1 MSLSGSSKSASAA
14 VFRKNIAYFIEFFC
28 CAGGLMY
35 NQLVKGILILVKGID
50 AFIESIQSMC
60 GSNDIIQSME
70 SIEPYQVYRNLLTH
84 QLLLLPDARHTTL
97 AFAAKSSLE

>member
-1 MSLSGSSKSASAA
+1 
-14 VFRKNIAYFIEFFC
+14 
-28 CAGGLMY
+28 MY

-70 SIEPYQVYRNLLTH
+70 SIEPYQVFRVLETDSEASVLLEVLEAPDSLTS
-84 QLLLLPDARHTTL
+84 LLLEEAP
-97 AFAAKSSLE
+97 

>member
-1 MSLSGSSKSASAA
+1 
-14 VFRKNIAYFIEFFC
+14 
-28 CAGGLMY
+28 MY

-70 SIEPYQVYRNLLTH
+70 SIEPYQVYRNF
-84 QLLLLPDARHTTL
+84 PGIGNR
-97 AFAAKSSLE
+97 FNF

>member
-1 MSLSGSSKSASAA
+1 
-14 VFRKNIAYFIEFFC
+14 
-28 CAGGLMY
+28 MY

-70 SIEPYQVYRNLLTH
+70 SIEPYRLPKLSGYWKQIQKLPYFWKSGSSRFFDLLVTG
-84 QLLLLPDARHTTL
+84 R
-97 AFAAKSSLE
+97 SSPRGCFRVSS

>member
-1 MSLSGSSKSASAA
+1 
-14 VFRKNIAYFIEFFC
+14 
-28 CAGGLMY
+28 MY

-70 SIEPYQVYRNLLTH
+70 SIKPYQVYRNLPGIGNRFRSFRLEVLEAPDSLTS
-84 QLLLLPDARHTTL
+84 LLLEEAP
-97 AFAAKSSLE
+97 

>member
-1 MSLSGSSKSASAA
+1 
-14 VFRKNIAYFIEFFC
+14 
-28 CAGGLMY
+28 MY

-70 SIEPYQVYRNLLTH
+70 SIEPYQVYRNFPGIGNRFRSFRTSGSPGSSRFFDLLVTC
-84 QLLLLPDARHTTL
+84 LLYTSPSPRDTR
-97 AFAAKSSLE
+97 

>member
-1 MSLSGSSKSASAA
+1 
-14 VFRKNIAYFIEFFC
+14 
-28 CAGGLMY
+28 MY

-70 SIEPYQVYRNLLTH
+70 SIEPYQVYRNFPGIGNRFRSFRTSGSPAWFSYMVKIWRNECQVLRDP
-84 QLLLLPDARHTTL
+84 LPW
-97 AFAAKSSLE
+97 

>member
-1 MSLSGSSKSASAA
+1 
-14 VFRKNIAYFIEFFC
+14 
-28 CAGGLMY
+28 MY

-70 SIEPYQVYRNLLTH
+70 SIELLFEAI
-84 QLLLLPDARHTTL
+84 LPSYPDSAL
-97 AFAAKSSLE
+97 

>member
-1 MSLSGSSKSASAA
+1 
-14 VFRKNIAYFIEFFC
+14 
-28 CAGGLMY
+28 MY

-70 SIEPYQVYRNLLTH
+70 SIEPYQVYRNFRVLEIDSEASVLLEVLEAPDSLTS
-84 QLLLLPDARHTTL
+84 LLLEEAP
-97 AFAAKSSLE
+97 